1 MVSLP
6 PTTDYNCIIETPDG
20 LVLRVPVLRIDNQ
33 EALLD
38 TPFTIPP
45 QDGFEVIFER
55 SDGHAEVL
63 HTSIRSSGIGGL
75 TLRWD
80 YRHPAEMTAVDRLLE
95 PPSRLPLSGGRD
107 LPLDIE
113 RALKSRARV
122 VRTSKIAEQQDSI
135 RVLKLDTIKEL
146 IETAVDEAIE
156 RAELRLEAG
165 DRTRVLE
172 DSEKR
177 FRELLA
183 QEKAEKED
191 IEAQRT
197 RLQSQ
202 LERAHLQLQRERE
215 REIAGERFTLS
226 DKGLGEIEDRIGR
239 YLNSALEQGKSSPNL
254 EAELRGTVEGLLDA
268 ERDRIGQLSQA
279 ASSDRIKLLEQKI
292 HRLSRSLSDTQSE
305 RDAARERASALEST
319 HGGAPLKNVHQPGI
333 SSEDPTKGR
342 KLALLADLVR
352 ENHELRRQMESDG
365 RGKSRLKVDDAAGP
379 VPNRPEK
386 R

>member
-20 LVLRVPVLRIDNQ
+20 LVLRVPVLRIDTQ

-38 TPFTIPP
+38 TPLIIPP

-63 HTSIRSSGIGGL
+63 HTSILSSGIEVL
-75 TLRWD
+75 SLRWD
-80 YRHPAEMTAVDRLLE
+80 FRHPAEMTGVDRLLKA
-95 PPSRLPLSGGRD
+95 PSHLPLTGGRD

-122 VRTSKIAEQQDSI
+122 VRTSKIAEQQDRI

-156 RAELRLEAG
+156 RAKLRLEDQ

-172 DSEKR
+172 DSERR

-183 QEKAEKED
+183 HEKAEKED

-215 REIAGERFTLS
+215 REIAGDRFTLS
-226 DKGLGEIEDRIGR
+226 DQGLGEIEDRIGR
-239 YLNSALEQGKSSPNL
+239 YLSRALQRGKSSPTL
-254 EAELRGTVEGLLDA
+254 EAELRGTVEGILDA
-268 ERDRIGQLSQA
+268 ERDRIGQLSQE

-292 HRLSRSLSDTQSE
+292 QRLSRSLSDTQSE
-305 RDAARERASALEST
+305 RDAARERASALQST
-319 HGGAPLKNVHQPGI
+319 HGRSPLKNIHQPGI
-333 SSEDPTKGR
+333 SSEDPEKGR

-352 ENHELRRQMESDG
+352 ENHELRRQMEREG
-365 RGKSRLKVDDAAGP
+365 RG
-379 VPNRPEK
+379 
-386 R
+386 